1 MTGVNHAAG
10 DPVARLELG
19 MAYREY
25 VMAPDNFIGTRILGS
40 FPVRRKI
47 GKWPKFLKEH
57 FLRAAARVK
66 RAPGTNASRSGIKSD
81 DLTYT
86 CVQRM
91 HEVKIPVEDF
101 HLYENEYDVEEAAL
115 DHAFFKVVL
124 DQEIDIAAAIFDG
137 TTSFTTAN
145 GRRTD
150 VATAW
155 SAPGSDII
163 GDVQDAVE
171 TVRQRTGMRPKT
183 MVVGSGVMPY
193 FLKNTAIRAAL
204 PNTMLT
210 SVDAIRAALPMIFG
224 VDQVLEGKG
233 VYNSAEEGAPASI
246 TDIWSSDWCAIAHTA
261 GPGASLAQPCVGRS
275 LFWVDDANTESA
287 MVEQYPERATRSE
300 VYRAMSNADELL
312 IDLDQLQLLDIAA

>member
-183 MVVGSGVMPY
+183 M
-193 FLKNTAIRAAL
+193 
-204 PNTMLT
+204 LT
-210 SVDAIRAALPMIFG
+210 SVDAIRGALPMIFG

-275 LFWVDDANTESA
+275 LFWIDDANTESA